1 MLELGLR
8 RIRRLFRRSAT
19 AGHRAGAVV
28 APPPAARPR
37 TQASAPVPH
46 PPVPQLRRPVVVAY
60 SVALIAT
67 GDIPLHGEYV
77 LPATPCSRA
86 EFERWQRAELR
97 SRRMELALALR
108 REGRS

>member
-19 AGHRAGAVV
+19 SRHRAGAVAL
-28 APPPAARPR
+28 APR
-37 TQASAPVPH
+37 
-46 PPVPQLRRPVVVAY
+46 PPVPVPTPMPPLRRPVVVAY